1 VNFDLEGRTAV
12 ITGGGQGLGRAYC
25 LGFAEQGVKVAVVDV
40 NVETAANV
48 AKEITDAGG
57 TAAGFQADISSEA
70 AVNEMVAA
78 VSSELGAPLLLVNN
92 AGLLSTLDLKPATEI
107 PEAEWDRVMAVNI
120 KGTFLCAKG
129 CIPAMIEAG
138 YGKIVNISSNTI
150 CFGRVGYLHYVTSKM
165 AVIGMARSLAAE
177 FGKDGVRVN
186 TIIPGVVETE
196 IPRDTIDSTLL
207 ENVAKMTAL
216 RRVEE
221 PKDLLDAA
229 LYLCSP
235 ASDFVSG
242 QSLIVDGGLYF
253 S

>member
-1 VNFDLEGRTAV
+1 VDFELQGKTAV

-25 LGFAEQGVKVAVVDV
+25 LGFAEQGAKVAVVDR
-40 NVETAANV
+40 NPETATNV

-57 TAAGFQADISSEA
+57 SAIAVETDISSEE
-70 AVNEMVAA
+70 AVTAMASKVAA
-78 VSSELGAPLLLVNN
+78 ELGPPILLINN

-107 PEAEWDRVMAVNI
+107 PAAEWDMVMAVNI
-120 KGTFLCAKG
+120 KGTFLCAKA
-129 CIPAMIEAG
+129 CLPAMIEEG
-138 YGKIVNISSNTI
+138 YGKIVNISSNTV
-150 CFGRVGYLHYVTSKM
+150 CFGRTGYLHYVTSKM

-177 FGKDGVRVN
+177 WGEKGVRVN
-186 TIIPGVVETE
+186 TIVPGVVETE
-196 IPRDTIDSTLL
+196 IPRETIDPTLL
-207 ENVAKMTAL
+207 ESVAKLTAL

-242 QSLIVDGGLYF
+242 QALIVDGGLYF
-253 S
+253 N

>member
-1 VNFDLEGRTAV
+1 
-12 ITGGGQGLGRAYC
+12 
-25 LGFAEQGVKVAVVDV
+25 
-40 NVETAANV
+40 
-48 AKEITDAGG
+48 
-57 TAAGFQADISSEA
+57 
-70 AVNEMVAA
+70 
-78 VSSELGAPLLLVNN
+78 
-92 AGLLSTLDLKPATEI
+92 
-107 PEAEWDRVMAVNI
+107 MAVNV
-120 KGTFLCAKG
+120 KGTFLCAKA
-129 CIPAMIEAG
+129 CIPAMVEEG

-177 FGKDGVRVN
+177 FGESGVRVN

-196 IPRDTIDSTLL
+196 IPRETIDQSLL
-207 ENVAKMTAL
+207 DMVAEKTAL

-235 ASDFVSG
+235 ASDFVTG

>member
-1 VNFDLEGRTAV
+1 MNFDLEGRTAV

-25 LGFAEQGVKVAVVDV
+25 LGFAEQGAKVAVVDV
-40 NVETAANV
+40 NAETAANV
-48 AKEITDAGG
+48 AREITDAGG
-57 TAAGFQADISSEA
+57 TAVGFQTDISSEA

-78 VSSELGAPLLLVNN
+78 VGSELGAPLLLVNN

>member
-25 LGFAEQGVKVAVVDV
+25 LGFAEQGAKVAVVDV
-40 NVETAANV
+40 NAETAANV
-48 AKEITDAGG
+48 AREITDAGG
-57 TAAGFQADISSEA
+57 TAVGFQTDISSEA

-78 VSSELGAPLLLVNN
+78 VGSELGAPLLLVNN

>member
-1 VNFDLEGRTAV
+1 VNFDLAGRTAV

-25 LGFAEQGVKVAVVDV
+25 LGFAEQGAKVAVVDV
-40 NVETAANV
+40 NAETAANV

-57 TAAGFQADISSEA
+57 TAVGFQADISSEA
-70 AVNEMVAA
+70 AVTEMVAA
-78 VSSELGAPLLLVNN
+78 VTSELGAPLLLVNN

-207 ENVAKMTAL
+207 ENVAKLTAL

-235 ASDFVSG
+235 ASDFVTG

>member
-25 LGFAEQGVKVAVVDV
+25 LGFAEQGAKVAVVDV
-40 NVETAANV
+40 NAETAANV

-70 AVNEMVAA
+70 AVDEMVGA
-78 VSSELGAPLLLVNN
+78 VSSQLGAPLLLINN

-107 PEAEWDRVMAVNI
+107 PAAEWDRVMAVNV

>member
-1 VNFDLEGRTAV
+1 MDFDLQGRTVV

-25 LGFAEQGVKVAVVDV
+25 LGFAEQGAKVAVVDR
-40 NVETAANV
+40 NPETAAKV
-48 AKEITDAGG
+48 AGEIADAGG
-57 TAAGFQADISSEA
+57 TALAVETDIASEQAVEA
-70 AVNEMVAA
+70 MAA
-78 VSSELGAPLLLVNN
+78 KVSAELGPPLLLVNN
-92 AGLLSTLDLKPATEI
+92 AGLLSTLELKPATEI
-107 PEAEWDRVMAVNI
+107 PATEWDMVMAVNV
-120 KGTFLCAKG
+120 KGTFLCAKA
-129 CIPAMIEAG
+129 CLPAMIEEG
-138 YGKIVNISSNTI
+138 YGKIVNISSNTV
-150 CFGRVGYLHYVTSKM
+150 CFGRTGYLHYVTSKM

-177 FGKDGVRVN
+177 FGEKGVRVN

-196 IPRDTIDSTLL
+196 IPRETIDQSLL
-207 ENVAKMTAL
+207 DMVAEKTAL

-235 ASDFVSG
+235 ASDFVTG

>member
-1 VNFDLEGRTAV
+1 MNFDLAGRTAV

-25 LGFAEQGVKVAVVDV
+25 LGFAEQGAKVAVVDV
-40 NVETAANV
+40 NAETAANV

-57 TAAGFQADISSEA
+57 TAVGVQADISSEA
-70 AVNEMVAA
+70 AVTEMVATI
-78 VSSELGAPLLLVNN
+78 SSELGAPLLLVNN

-120 KGTFLCAKG
+120 KGTFLCSKG
-129 CIPAMIEAG
+129 CIPAMIEEG

>member
-1 VNFDLEGRTAV
+1 MDFDLQGKTAV

-25 LGFAEQGVKVAVVDV
+25 LGFAEQGAKVAVVDR
-40 NVETAANV
+40 NPETAASV
-48 AKEITDAGG
+48 AKEIADAGG
-57 TAAGFQADISSEA
+57 TALAVETDIASEEAVEAMA
-70 AVNEMVAA
+70 AK
-78 VSSELGAPLLLVNN
+78 VSAELGPPLLLVNN

-107 PEAEWDRVMAVNI
+107 PASEWDMVMAVNI
-120 KGTFLCAKG
+120 KGTFLCAKA
-129 CIPAMIEAG
+129 CLPAMIEEG
-138 YGKIVNISSNTI
+138 YGKIVNISSNTV
-150 CFGRVGYLHYVTSKM
+150 CFGRTGYLHYVTSKM

-177 FGKDGVRVN
+177 FGEKGVRVN

-196 IPRDTIDSTLL
+196 IPRETIDPTLL
-207 ENVAKMTAL
+207 ENVAKLTAL

-235 ASDFVSG
+235 ASDFVTG

>member
-25 LGFAEQGVKVAVVDV
+25 LGFAEQGAKVAVVDV
-40 NVETAANV
+40 NAETAANV

-70 AVNEMVAA
+70 AVNEMVGA
-78 VSSELGAPLLLVNN
+78 VSSELGAPLLLINN

-129 CIPAMIEAG
+129 CLPAMVEAG
-138 YGKIVNISSNTI
+138 YGKIVNISSNTV

-186 TIIPGVVETE
+186 TIVPGVVETE

-253 S
+253 N